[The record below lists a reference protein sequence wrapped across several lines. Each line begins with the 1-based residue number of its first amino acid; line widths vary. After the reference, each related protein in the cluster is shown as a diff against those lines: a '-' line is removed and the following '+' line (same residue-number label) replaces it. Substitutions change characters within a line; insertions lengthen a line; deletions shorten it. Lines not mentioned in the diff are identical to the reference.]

1 MKPEGHQFAISM
13 KQIRTGLV
21 EVTRMVPGNW
31 NALKMVIATMTVI
44 ITIIDSAYIM
54 LPTWQALF

>member
-1 MKPEGHQFAISM
+1 
-13 KQIRTGLV
+13 
-21 EVTRMVPGNW
+21 MVPGKW